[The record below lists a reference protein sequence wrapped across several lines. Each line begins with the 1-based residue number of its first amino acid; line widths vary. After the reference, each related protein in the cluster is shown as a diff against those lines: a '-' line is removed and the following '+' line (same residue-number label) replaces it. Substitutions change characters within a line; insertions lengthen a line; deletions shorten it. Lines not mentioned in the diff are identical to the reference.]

1 VKTAT
6 VFCWRDG
13 KREREREREL
23 MFDQKKNGKIWTIY
37 WFISYFVV
45 LTEKKR
51 RDKESCKQSNFCNKK
66 KKELWCFTVYI
77 NSGALLNFLICLDVL
92 GNFHYD

>member
-1 VKTAT
+1 M
-6 VFCWRDG
+6 
-13 KREREREREL
+13 ERYGL
-23 MFDQKKNGKIWTIY
+23 SIGLLVIV
-37 WFISYFVV
+37 VV

-51 RDKESCKQSNFCNKK
+51 RDKESCKQFTFCNKK

-77 NSGALLNFLICLDVL
+77 NGGALLNFLICLDVL